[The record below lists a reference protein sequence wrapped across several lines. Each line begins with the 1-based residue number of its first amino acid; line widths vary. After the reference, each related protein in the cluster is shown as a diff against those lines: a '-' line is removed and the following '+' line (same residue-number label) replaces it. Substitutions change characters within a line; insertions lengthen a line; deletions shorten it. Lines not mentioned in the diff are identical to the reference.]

1 MSEVDKITVNTLLT
15 TIKELESKLRYEAES
30 NSVLYANQFHMV
42 DAIISIS
49 AERDRLRAERDKVTA
64 ERDDY
69 RELLLSSFYNLQ
81 RMLVTMRKRTPDIC
95 TDKMDEAM
103 REVADA
109 INRIQGG
116 K

>member
-1 MSEVDKITVNTLLT
+1 MYRCNKCGGEIEELGDMASNNPCHCRIDALT
-15 TIKELESKLRYEAES
+15 S
-30 NSVLYANQFHMV
+30 
-42 DAIISIS
+42 
-49 AERDRLRAERDKVTA
+49 ERDRLRADLKKVTA
-64 ERDDY
+64 ERDNY

-81 RMLVTMRKRTPDIC
+81 RMLVTMRKRTPNIC

-109 INRIQGG
+109 INRLQGG